1 MKVLL
6 TTIRFVMRIN
16 KIIFELNIKTLS
28 SNIFKPANTVVLHSC
43 CTCLLVVNM
52 SLMGS
57 IQARGE
63 EVTTLEETTMGM
75 GSVRILSSSAEG
87 CCVQGKCTMPRE
99 GAQLQFNIGN
109 EEENIPLNPVEAPPA
124 IQTDQYKISFR
135 KDFVNTG
142 FLSHLDYSFIYTP
155 NITYCRDDI
164 DLLNIKISCKA
175 TVGMEEFDEDS
186 IQPSMISNIRCDK
199 MNNSY
204 SIRWN
209 KEGCDNNVALVTL
222 SDSKGNS
229 LQQTVTETSATLTV
243 NSDSEYTFVHVQPEM
258 NYRSENPVDHYSTC
272 QTQAVSTTDSPG
284 ATSIYN
290 AWIMAGSA
298 DFEDPAP
305 LLKPGQSY
313 FQAFNT
319 SDNDSYLSIVVK
331 RVLANDQFLAF
342 SDEGL
347 PLFNNAGTPLFE
359 NKTDVSQYLL
369 LWDAGTEIN
378 QRPGLGKGQIL
389 NGNYRL
395 GVDPEKNVREYQ
407 HDYFGSSVNA
417 SELALVTL
425 EYIGFE
431 QGSYQFNVEL
441 ENRGANYTVNPLCH
455 DTQSE
460 MLSSAVGVVHG
471 PGAPLFKAGHP
482 DYGQGLEQLAE
493 DGDVIPLSQSL
504 NITEATSA
512 SDSSKDNTVSIA
524 LGITIPVLLVSAVAG
539 AISATL
545 CSLRYRKGKMVGTGT
560 PPSDITA
567 VTVGTSIVMS
577 MEVLKEES
585 QRRKSPSPTPS
596 IKSEASVAAVTG
608 GIMQYLPPFSSLSS
622 WLSRSRQ

>member
-1 MKVLL
+1 
-6 TTIRFVMRIN
+6 
-16 KIIFELNIKTLS
+16 
-28 SNIFKPANTVVLHSC
+28 
-43 CTCLLVVNM
+43 
-52 SLMGS
+52 MGS
-57 IQARGE
+57 IQAQVTESE
-63 EVTTLEETTMGM
+63 EITTEGTTTQSATFTVSHAPGC
-75 GSVRILSSSAEG
+75 SVRGTCKVPTES
-87 CCVQGKCTMPRE
+87 
-99 GAQLQFNIGN
+99 AQLQFTIGTKMIK
-109 EEENIPLNPVEAPPA
+109 IPLNDSTIPP
-124 IQTDQYKISFR
+124 ITQTNQYNISFV
-135 KDFVNTG
+135 KHNIDYPPSV
-142 FLSHLDYSFIYTP
+142 LEYSFTYTP

-164 DLLNIKISCKA
+164 NLFGIEILCSA
-175 TVGMEEFDEDS
+175 TNGIAEFPDEDS
-186 IQPSMISNIRCDK
+186 IQPSMISNIGCDK

-204 SIRWN
+204 SIQWV
-209 KEGCDNNVALVTL
+209 KKGCDNNVALVTL
-222 SDSKGNS
+222 SDGKGNS
-229 LQQTVTETSATLTV
+229 LQQTVTGTSTTLTV

-290 AWIMAGSA
+290 AWIMAGSE

-313 FQAFNT
+313 TQAFNT
-319 SDNDSYLSIVVK
+319 FNNDSYLSIVVK

-407 HDYFGSSVNA
+407 HDYFGPSVNA

-512 SDSSKDNTVSIA
+512 SDSSKGNTDNTVSIA

-539 AISATL
+539 AISATF

-585 QRRKSPSPTPS
+585 LRRKSPSPTPS

-608 GIMQYLPPFSSLSS
+608 GIMQYLPSFSSLSS
-622 WLSRSRQ
+622 WLSRPRQ